1 MCRPTPQNSKI
12 YLKMIFGFAEVA
24 KHIYMLGYFSKS
36 KYHICACVCESLAL
50 TGQKDVGDKVTTW
63 QLVISA
69 ES

>member
-1 MCRPTPQNSKI
+1 MSLQRNMCRPTPQNAKI
-12 YLKMIFGFAEVA
+12 YFKMIFGLAEVA
-24 KHIYMLGYFSKS
+24 KHI
-36 KYHICACVCESLAL
+36 CVCVCESLAL

>member
-1 MCRPTPQNSKI
+1 
-12 YLKMIFGFAEVA
+12 MIFGFAEVA

>member
-1 MCRPTPQNSKI
+1 
-12 YLKMIFGFAEVA
+12 MIFGLAEVA
-24 KHIYMLGYFSKS
+24 KHI
-36 KYHICACVCESLAL
+36 CVCVCESLAL